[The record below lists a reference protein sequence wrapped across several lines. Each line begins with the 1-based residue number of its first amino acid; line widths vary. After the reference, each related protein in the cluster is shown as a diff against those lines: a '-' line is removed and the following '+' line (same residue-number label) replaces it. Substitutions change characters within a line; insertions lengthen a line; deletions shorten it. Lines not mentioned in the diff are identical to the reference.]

1 MIARLPRLFAW
12 SKDKENNA
20 LLKKKQTNKQTNK
33 QQQKTEVAT

>member
-20 LLKKKQTNKQTNK
+20 LLKKKNKQTNK

>member
-20 LLKKKQTNKQTNK
+20 LLKKKTKQTNK